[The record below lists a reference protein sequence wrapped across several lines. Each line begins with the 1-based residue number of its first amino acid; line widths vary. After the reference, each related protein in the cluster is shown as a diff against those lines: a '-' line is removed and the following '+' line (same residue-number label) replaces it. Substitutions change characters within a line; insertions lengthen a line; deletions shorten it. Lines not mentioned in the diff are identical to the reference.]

1 MALKRTLIA
10 SLLHSCEKCRIEDR
24 KEVTR
29 VVHRVLVLQHEQNTP
44 ESGARWFSV
53 GVLMTATMSAI
64 TAVGQILPPVSGVA
78 PEREARNARLSSWK
92 EIAAYLDRGV
102 RTVQRWHA
110 DLQLP
115 VHKLTASP
123 KSPVFAYKE
132 EVDRWLRQCAQ
143 REAACSE
150 RTTDCQDIVSR
161 PVSKQASVVSR
172 SESIRERLR
181 QTAFGFLLTEAG
193 LALTL
198 VRIAARSADAG
209 ERDRRQQQALRA
221 YETIHRFAGLWAISE
236 AQRVRVAHQLAIV
249 KAELDKLG

>member
-1 MALKRTLIA
+1 M
-10 SLLHSCEKCRIEDR
+10 
-24 KEVTR
+24 TR
-29 VVHRVLVLQHEQNTP
+29 VVRRVLGLQDEQNTP
-44 ESGARWFSV
+44 ESRARYLWV
-53 GVLMTATMSAI
+53 GVPMSANMSAI
-64 TAVGQILPPVSGVA
+64 TAVGQISPPFSGVA

-92 EIAAYLDRGV
+92 EIAVYLDRGV

-143 REAACSE
+143 REATFSG
-150 RTTDCQDIVSR
+150 RTADGRDTVSR
-161 PVSKQASVVSR
+161 PASKQASVVSR
-172 SESIRERLR
+172 SQSIRERLR

-209 ERDRRQQQALRA
+209 ERERRQQQALRA
-221 YETIHRFAGLWAISE
+221 YETIYRFAGLWAISE
-236 AQRVRVAHQLAIV
+236 AERVRVAHQLAIL